1 VMTAL
6 CPRRV
11 LSAALAVFSLG
22 ISIPV
27 PASGNARNS
36 TGGVRVVEGVP
47 FAETYRDARV
57 SLRLLNAALLRYKV
71 IFRAY
76 VAGLYLPEGADPD
89 SVLGEVPKRLEIQY
103 FWAIPAD
110 DIGKAG
116 EEILSRN
123 VDEAT
128 LSSLRSRLERIRAA
142 YRDVK
147 PGDRYALTYIP
158 GSGTELSFNGTPL
171 VLIEG
176 DDFAAAYFSIWLGK
190 RPLDQGLKDNL
201 LRKGRGPA

>member
-1 VMTAL
+1 MVW
-6 CPRRV
+6 V
-11 LSAALAVFSLG
+11 FAAT
-22 ISIPV
+22 IP
-27 PASGNARNS
+27 PAATGNEGNP
-36 TGGVRVVEGVP
+36 TGSPRVVEGVP
-47 FAETYRDARV
+47 FSETYRDARV
-57 SLRLLNAALLRYKV
+57 SLRLHNAALLRYKV

-76 VAGLYLPEGADPD
+76 VAGLYLPEGADPA

-116 EEILSRN
+116 EEVLARN
-123 VDEAT
+123 VDAAT
-128 LSSLRSRLERIRAA
+128 LSSLRARLERIRAA

-147 PGDRYALTYIP
+147 PGDRYALTYRP

-171 VLIEG
+171 LLIEG

-190 RPLDQGLKDNL
+190 QPLDQGLKDNL
-201 LRKGRGPA
+201 LRKGKGPA